1 METDTGPTSSGNLLR
16 VPHFNMDQPTMNDQN
31 MVQSGLHPKPS
42 YKCLTVDTAEHVDGH
57 TLRQAMISLYGL
69 NITLS

>member
-1 METDTGPTSSGNLLR
+1 METDTGPASSGNLLR